1 MRMVRGTLI
10 GILALFASTAGC
22 FDTPVSSV
30 KVGEKAKDF
39 TLRTVDGGAFTLS
52 ALHGTKIAVIGV
64 GNPYG

>member
-1 MRMVRGTLI
+1 MRTAHGTLL
-10 GILALFASTAGC
+10 GLLALLAGTTGC

-39 TLRTVDGGAFTLS
+39 TLRTLDGGTFTLS
-52 ALHGTKIAVIGV
+52 ALHGNAIAVIGV